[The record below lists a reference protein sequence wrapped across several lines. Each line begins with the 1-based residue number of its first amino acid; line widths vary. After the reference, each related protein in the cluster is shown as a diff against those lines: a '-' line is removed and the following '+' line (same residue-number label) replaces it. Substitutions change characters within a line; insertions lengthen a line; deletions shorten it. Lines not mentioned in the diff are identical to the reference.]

1 MNRLISPNLE
11 RIVADIS
18 RSIAREPRPRH
29 DYPHVIPTRR
39 GRVVTTQVIIGGIS
53 SVRHVASPYQLWRIS
68 LPNGEIRLSVP
79 PGDSDYQ
86 ILRAESTQERVFVCV
101 CVCVCARA
109 CLCVGV
115 GGIWRRR
122 APSCEVPPAP
132 EWPRT
137 RIRRRV
143 WIPEISIGAE
153 GKYELRKNPP

>member
-101 CVCVCARA
+101 CVCARVLVC
-109 CLCVGV
+109 
-115 GGIWRRR
+115 GGGGDMAPPGSQLRSTPRPRMAKNQDTPQSLDTRNLYWSRR
-122 APSCEVPPAP
+122 
-132 EWPRT
+132 
-137 RIRRRV
+137 
-143 WIPEISIGAE
+143 
-153 GKYELRKNPP
+153 